1 VTFAT
6 ATVIERHLGWRLSAV
21 GYTVASYVAASRL
34 HDNRHWLS
42 DVVFGAAV
50 GTVGGR
56 TVTQHGRQNWA
67 FAPVTVPGGVAL
79 VAMRT
84 RP

>member
-6 ATVIERHLGWRLSAV
+6 ATVIERHLGWKLSAV
-21 GYTVASYVAASRL
+21 GYTVASYVAAPRL

-50 GTVGGR
+50 GTIGGP
-56 TVTQHGRQNWA
+56 TVTQHGRTNWTFVPA
-67 FAPVTVPGGVAL
+67 SVPGGVMVLAQ
-79 VAMRT
+79 RHQ
-84 RP
+84 P